1 MMITTKTPT
10 VAGLPLAAFTQTAAP
25 TVSDRYVHIST
36 QRVVEL
42 MQEEGFTV
50 AGTIAQKARGAG
62 PAQFAKHVIDF
73 RHPDVP
79 AIGDSTPRFLFANSH
94 DGSMRA
100 SVLAGVFRF
109 VCSNGM
115 VVGSTYAN
123 ERVRHAGEAAHNIIE
138 RVRALARNTGPLFQ
152 QIESWQRKE
161 LSEAQRNEFAR
172 LAATLR
178 WGDPHRFLP
187 EEILQVRR
195 PEDDKGDLWTVF
207 NRVQEATT
215 RGGLEG
221 VARTGRAV
229 RSRPLTE
236 VSTDLRFN
244 EQLWKLAEEFA
255 GM

>member
-1 MMITTKTPT
+1 MTLATP
-10 VAGLPLAAFTQTAAP
+10 APPLANLPLAAYTQTPAP
-25 TVSDRYVHIST
+25 TLSDRYVHIST

-50 AGTIAQKARGAG
+50 ANAPGKKPRG
-62 PAQFAKHVIDF
+62 PAEFAKHVIDF

-79 AIGDSTPRFLFANSH
+79 SIGDAVPRFLFANSH

-123 ERVRHAGEAAHNIIE
+123 ERVRHAGQAAHDIIA
-138 RVRALARNTGPLFQ
+138 RVRAMARNTAPLFA
-152 QIESWQRKE
+152 QIESWQRKD
-161 LSEAQRNEFAR
+161 LSLAQRIEFAR
-172 LAATLR
+172 LSSTLR

-187 EEILQVRR
+187 EDLLRVRR
-195 PEDDKGDLWTVF
+195 PEDDKGDLWSVF

-215 RGGLEG
+215 RGGVGG

-236 VSTDLRFN
+236 VGADLRFN
-244 EQLWKLAEEFA
+244 EQLWKLAEEFS
-255 GM
+255 GF